1 MYVPDPWDRMRVE
14 EDRIFMEG
22 IAEDPNPPT
31 DDEEQDAKLPEP
43 TEPQGDD
50 VKTDPAP
57 TDDDGDPS

>member
-1 MYVPDPWDRMRVE
+1 MRVE